1 MSHPLP
7 PALHRRNLLLG
18 ALAFGN
24 VHATSRLVN
33 SVDSPYV
40 VVVGAGMAGLS
51 AAWELEQSG
60 FNVTVL
66 EVNDRVGGRNWTV
79 RPGDT
84 VPDTSSPA
92 QLCDFSPGQ
101 YLNAGAWRILPWHHR
116 MLRCAQRHGIALEAL
131 PSQVADDAPVQLQPV
146 GGMDAIPRAIAQA
159 LRSPV
164 RTNTQ
169 VLSVKHTSIAH
180 RSGIAVLTRC
190 NGLTRWLEADYAVIA
205 VPLGQLDALDLDLP
219 ARVRQGL
226 RSAQSADAI
235 KIAFETGQL
244 ASLERR
250 IAMQGRH
257 ILWPS
262 GSLPVAQQIACV
274 YGNAQLLAGEFGVPR
289 HEQIEHAQSLL
300 RAAAEQPTLELN
312 NPLVVHWSRIPFANG
327 AAMRFRKRDFNAL
340 RQLRSGVPPIFF
352 AGDALSSLNGW
363 QEGALDSAQHA
374 VQLVLQHQG
383 VPFSPTVRVAGA
395 DHRA

>member
-1 MSHPLP
+1 MSYTLP

-18 ALAFGN
+18 AFAFGN
-24 VHATSRLVN
+24 VHATSRQIKC
-33 SVDSPYV
+33 VDCPHV

-51 AAWELEQSG
+51 VAWELEQSG
-60 FNVTVL
+60 FKVTVL

-79 RPGDT
+79 RRGDA

-92 QLCDFSPGQ
+92 QPCEFSPGQ

-116 MLRCAQRHGIALEAL
+116 MLLCAQRHGIALEAL
-131 PSQVADDAPVQLQPV
+131 PSQATGSSPVQLQPA

-169 VLSVKHTSIAH
+169 VLSVKRTDAAH
-180 RSGIAVLTRC
+180 RRGIAVLTRC
-190 NGLTRWLEADYAVIA
+190 NGLAQWLEADYAVIA
-205 VPLGQLDALDLDLP
+205 VPLGQLDALDLELP

-235 KIAFETGQL
+235 KIAFETGYL
-244 ASLERR
+244 PPTESH
-250 IAMQGRH
+250 IARQDKR
-257 ILWPS
+257 ILWPG

-274 YGNAQLLAGEFGVPR
+274 YGNAQSLAGEFGVPR

-300 RAAAEQPTLELN
+300 REAAQQLTLELN
-312 NPLVVHWSRIPFANG
+312 NPLVVQWSRIPFASG
-327 AAMRFRKRDFNAL
+327 AATRFRKGDFDAL
-340 RQLRSGVPPIFF
+340 RQLRIGVPPIFF
-352 AGDALSSLNGW
+352 AVDALSSFNGW
-363 QEGALDSAQHA
+363 QEGALESAQHA
-374 VQLVLQHQG
+374 VQLVIRHL
-383 VPFSPTVRVAGA
+383 
-395 DHRA
+395 